1 MGRRSRKRSTTGAT
15 TPHDPVPAPP
25 RAAHV
30 RDERPKA
37 PWDPFPLVEL
47 CALLGIV
54 LLVLGLI
61 NIDEQRGVLFLVAGM
76 ALGSLAGL
84 DTVLREHFAGYRSHS
99 TVLAG
104 IPAVFTAAALY
115 FAGAPWPALVLAA
128 VAAFAAGF
136 MLFARAYGRR
146 AR

>member
-1 MGRRSRKRSTTGAT
+1 MGRRSRKRSTGGAT
-15 TPHDPVPAPP
+15 TPRDPAGAPV
-25 RAAHV
+25 RD

-37 PWDPFPLVEL
+37 PWHPFPLVEL

-54 LLVLGLI
+54 LLILGVI
-61 NIDEQRGVLFLVAGM
+61 NIDNDRGPLFLVTGM

-84 DTVLREHFAGYRSHS
+84 DTALREHFSGYRSHS

-104 IPAVFTAAALY
+104 IPAVVAAAALY

-128 VAAFAAGF
+128 VAAFAGGF
-136 MLFARAYGRR
+136 VLLARAYGRR
-146 AR
+146 AH

>member
-1 MGRRSRKRSTTGAT
+1 MGRRSRKRSTGGAT
-15 TPHDPVPAPP
+15 TPAAPLH
-25 RAAHV
+25 A

-37 PWDPFPLVEL
+37 PWHPFPLVEL
-47 CALLGIV
+47 CALLSII
-54 LLVLGLI
+54 LLILGVI
-61 NIDEQRGVLFLVAGM
+61 NIDDDRGPLFLVTGM

-84 DTVLREHFAGYRSHS
+84 DTALREHFSGYRSHS
-99 TVLAG
+99 IVLAG
-104 IPAVFTAAALY
+104 IPTVVAAAALY

-128 VAAFAAGF
+128 VAAFAGGF

>member
-15 TPHDPVPAPP
+15 TPRDPAPP
-25 RAAHV
+25 RARHD

-37 PWDPFPLVEL
+37 PWHPFPLVEL
-47 CALLGIV
+47 CALLGII
-54 LLVLGLI
+54 LLVLGVI
-61 NIDEQRGVLFLVAGM
+61 NIDDDSGPLFLVTGM

-104 IPAVFTAAALY
+104 IPAVLAAAALY
-115 FAGAPWPALVLAA
+115 FAGAPWPALVLVA
-128 VAAFAAGF
+128 VAAFAGSFVA
-136 MLFARAYGRR
+136 LARAYGRR
-146 AR
+146 AH

>member
-1 MGRRSRKRSTTGAT
+1 MGRRSRKRSTGGGAT
-15 TPHDPVPAPP
+15 TRRHPTAAPP
-25 RAAHV
+25 RD

-37 PWDPFPLVEL
+37 PWHPFPLVEL

-54 LLVLGLI
+54 LLILGVI
-61 NIDEQRGVLFLVAGM
+61 NIDNDRGPLFLVTGM

-84 DTVLREHFAGYRSHS
+84 DTALREHFSGYRSHS

-104 IPAVFTAAALY
+104 IPAVVAAAALY

-128 VAAFAAGF
+128 VAAFAGGF
-136 MLFARAYGRR
+136 VLLARAYGRR
-146 AR
+146 AH